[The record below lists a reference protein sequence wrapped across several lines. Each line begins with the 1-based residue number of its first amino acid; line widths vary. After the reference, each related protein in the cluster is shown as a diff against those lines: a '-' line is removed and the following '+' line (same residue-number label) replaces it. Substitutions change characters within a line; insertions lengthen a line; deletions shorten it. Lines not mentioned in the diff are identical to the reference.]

1 MPFVCRMQQL
11 FESDSRE
18 RAQGRGSADP
28 TEGGGGGYGGYQAH
42 CTCVVDED
50 ARDPTVEVQ
59 RHVSLFGMICLKP
72 AMHAVRRPMNR

>member
-28 TEGGGGGYGGYQAH
+28 TEGGGGVTGAIKR
-42 CTCVVDED
+42 T
-50 ARDPTVEVQ
+50 ARALWMKMQETQLWKCKDMC
-59 RHVSLFGMICLKP
+59 RCL
-72 AMHAVRRPMNR
+72 A